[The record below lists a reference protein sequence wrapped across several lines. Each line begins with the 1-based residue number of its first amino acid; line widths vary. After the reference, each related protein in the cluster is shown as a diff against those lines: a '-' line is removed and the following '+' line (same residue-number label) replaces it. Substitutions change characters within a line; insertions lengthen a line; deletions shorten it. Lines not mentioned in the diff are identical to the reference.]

1 MPPKK
6 AAPSKADLAKKQKVV
21 EDKTF
26 GLKNKNKSK
35 NVQKYVQSLHQ
46 AVQPKPDPT
55 KTAAKKKKEEEKA
68 REKELNDL
76 FKVAVSQPKVP
87 VGVDPKS
94 IVCEFFKVGQCQK
107 GFKCKFSHDLNVQRK
122 GEKIDIYTDKRDAET
137 MEDWDQETLEKVVA
151 SKGAEYQ
158 QNKPTDIQLLGCPL
172 GHIVSKPPVL
182 ILVLN
187 APGTTRGKSDIC
199 HVATVV
205 NMIWCDELAWWDSFL
220 VAAHDMVCKYFL
232 DAVEKKQ
239 YGWFWVCPNGGKDCH
254 YRHALPPGYVLK
266 SQMKALLEE
275 ESEKIAIE
283 DEIEDQ
289 RKKVKTTTPMTTDLF
304 MEWKRKKAEER
315 EAGLAAL
322 RAERAKNDRMSGREL
337 FMADSSVFVDDA
349 EAYDVYERQEESEAN
364 EEPSNKNQDEGPS
377 SSTSNGKEVEESDD
391 EDINID
397 DDLDIDEL
405 NELEASLSRTSIQI
419 REPGEGTSS

>member
-6 AAPSKADLAKKQKVV
+6 ATASKADVAKKQKVV

-46 AVQPKPDPT
+46 SVQPKPDPT

-94 IVCEFFKVGQCQK
+94 ILCEFFKAGQCQK

-122 GEKIDIYTDKRDAET
+122 GEKIDIYSDKRDGEEDT
-137 MEDWDQETLEKVVA
+137 MDDWDQETLEKVIA
-151 SKGAEYQ
+151 SKTAEYQ
-158 QNKPTDIQLLGCPL
+158 QNKPTDI
-172 GHIVSKPPVL
+172 
-182 ILVLN
+182 
-187 APGTTRGKSDIC
+187 
-199 HVATVV
+199 
-205 NMIWCDELAWWDSFL
+205 
-220 VAAHDMVCKYFL
+220 VCKHFL

-239 YGWFWVCPNGGKDCH
+239 YGWFWVCPNGGKECR

-275 ESEKIAIE
+275 ESKKVAIE

-289 RKKVKTTTPMTTDLF
+289 RRKVQTTTPMTTELF
-304 MEWKRKKAEER
+304 MEWKRRKAEEK

-322 RAERAKNDRMSGREL
+322 RADRAKNDRMSGREL
-337 FMADSSVFVDDA
+337 FMADASVFVDDA
-349 EAYDVYERQEESEAN
+349 EAYEVYERR
-364 EEPSNKNQDEGPS
+364 EEPQANQEQGKKSQDEGPS
-377 SSTSNGKEVEESDD
+377 SSTSNGKEADEEPDD
-391 EDINID
+391 EDIDDD
-397 DDLDIDEL
+397 DDLDLDEL

>member
-6 AAPSKADLAKKQKVV
+6 AAPSKAELAKKQKVV

-94 IVCEFFKVGQCQK
+94 ILCEFFKVGQCQK

-137 MEDWDQETLEKVVA
+137 MEDWDQETLEKVVE
-151 SKGAEYQ
+151 SKKTEYQ
-158 QNKPTDIQLLGCPL
+158 QNKPTDI
-172 GHIVSKPPVL
+172 
-182 ILVLN
+182 
-187 APGTTRGKSDIC
+187 
-199 HVATVV
+199 
-205 NMIWCDELAWWDSFL
+205 
-220 VAAHDMVCKYFL
+220 VCKYFL

-289 RKKVKTTTPMTTDLF
+289 RKKTKTTTPMTTELF

-315 EAGLAAL
+315 EAGQAAL
-322 RAERAKNDRMSGREL
+322 KAERAKNDRMSGREL
-337 FMADSSVFVDDA
+337 FMADASVFVDDA
-349 EAYDVYERQEESEAN
+349 EAYEVYEREEEPEAN
-364 EEPSNKNQDEGPS
+364 EESSKKSQDAGPS
-377 SSTSNGKEVEESDD
+377 SSTSNGKEVEDPDE
-391 EDINID
+391 EDIDLD